1 MAVFREADGDAIRP
15 DLWAKTLYVEA
26 EKRTFW
32 HRFEGPEGS
41 QMPIIR
47 KDDLEKEVGD
57 NVHFDIVL
65 ALQGAGLTGDTDQGL
80 LDGNEEKLRFRQTS
94 LTTDAFRH
102 GVRWSKLG
110 KIKINHSMRNTAL
123 MQLRK
128 WMAGK
133 LDDRIFQELTGYTP
147 AGVAASG
154 QQTTTL
160 PDTYVK
166 YVGGDATPTAAEVGA
181 SDVIDFDVITDLK
194 ALAVNENEIE
204 PIVFNDDGEEVY
216 GLVVHPYV
224 ASALKKT
231 SEWKQAQRDAR
242 ERGRDNPIF
251 TGAVGVYDGV
261 VIYQSRRI
269 PRRLTAGESSAPIA
283 HNIFFGAQLLMKAY
297 TYYPDWTEQ
306 YFSYGEEQGIG
317 TFCVVGEKLI
327 TFDLNDTAAPS
338 NPEEHTA
345 IGGMV
350 VVASAPTPSE
360 VTNADT

>member
-15 DLWAKTLYVEA
+15 DLWSKTLYAEA

-32 HRFEGPEGS
+32 HRFEGGEGS

-65 ALQGAGLTGDTDQGL
+65 ALTGAGLTGDTDQGL
-80 LDGNEEKLRFRQTS
+80 LDGNEEKLKFRQTS

-110 KIKINHSMRNTAL
+110 KIKINHSMRTTAL
-123 MQLRK
+123 NQLRK
-128 WMAGK
+128 WMASK
-133 LDDRIFQELTGYTP
+133 LDARVFLELTGYTEDGT
-147 AGVAASG
+147 AGTT

-160 PDTYVK
+160 PNSYQ
-166 YVGGDATPTAAEVGA
+166 YFVGGDATPTLAEVA
-181 SDVIDFDVITDLK
+181 TTDIIDFDVITDLK
-194 ALAVNENEIE
+194 AFAVNENEIE
-204 PIVFNDDGEEVY
+204 PIVAGADGEEVY
-216 GLVVHPYV
+216 GLVLHPYQI
-224 ASALKKT
+224 SELKKT

-242 ERGRDNPIF
+242 ERGADNPIF
-251 TGAVGVYDGV
+251 TGSVGHYDNV
-261 VIYQSRRI
+261 VIYSSRRI
-269 PRRLTAGESSAPIA
+269 PVLSGVGATSNNVAKSV
-283 HNIFFGAQLLMKAY
+283 FFGAQALMKAY

-327 TFDLNDTAAPS
+327 TFDLTAAGGAAAADL
-338 NPEEHTA
+338 TA
-345 IGGMV
+345 IGAMV
-350 VVASAPTPSE
+350 VNAAVNSPTEVASL
-360 VTNADT
+360 

>member
-15 DLWAKTLYVEA
+15 DLWAKSLYVQA

-65 ALQGAGLTGDTDQGL
+65 SLQGEGLTGDTDQGL

-110 KIKINHSMRNTAL
+110 KIKINHSMRQTGL

-128 WMAGK
+128 WVANK
-133 LDDRIFQELTGYTP
+133 LDDRIFGELTGYKADGT
-147 AGVAASG
+147 VYTG
-154 QQTTTL
+154 QQTATL
-160 PDTYVK
+160 PDSYQK
-166 YVGGDATPTAAEVGA
+166 FVGGDATPTVAEVA
-181 SDVIDFDVITDLK
+181 SGDVIDFDVISDLK
-194 ALAVNENEIE
+194 ALAVNDAEIE
-204 PIVFNDDGEEVY
+204 PIVAGDDGEEMY

-224 ASALKKT
+224 ALGIKKS
-231 SEWKQAQRDAR
+231 SEWKQTQREAR
-242 ERGRDNPIF
+242 ERGASNPLF
-251 TGAVGVYDGV
+251 RGAIGVYDNV

-269 PRRLTAGESSAPIA
+269 PLLTDAGAGSVEVAK
-283 HNIFFGAQLLMKAY
+283 NIFFGSQLLMRAY

-327 TFDLNDTAAPS
+327 TFDLTDAGGAAAADL
-338 NPEEHTA
+338 TA
-345 IGGMV
+345 IGGFV
-350 VVASAPTPSE
+350 VNSEVVAPSE
-360 VTNADT
+360 VTSP